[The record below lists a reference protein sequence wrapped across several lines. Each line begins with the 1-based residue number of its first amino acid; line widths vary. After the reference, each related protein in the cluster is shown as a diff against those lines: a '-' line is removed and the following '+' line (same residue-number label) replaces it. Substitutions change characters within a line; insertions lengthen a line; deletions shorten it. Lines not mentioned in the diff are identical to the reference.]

1 MLLAGALKRY
11 NEEPPLIKHG
21 DIDMTQMSMMIGLV
35 IMIGM
40 MKIVRKIK

>member
-1 MLLAGALKRY
+1 MVLAGVLKRY

-35 IMIGM
+35 IMV
-40 MKIVRKIK
+40 KIVRKIK